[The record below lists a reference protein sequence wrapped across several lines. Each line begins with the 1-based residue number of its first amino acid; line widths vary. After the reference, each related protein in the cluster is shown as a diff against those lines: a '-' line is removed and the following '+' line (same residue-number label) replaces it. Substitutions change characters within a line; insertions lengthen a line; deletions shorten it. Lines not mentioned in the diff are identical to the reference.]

1 MTPVLAALAGIVLAV
16 AGAAAAE
23 WPSRPVR
30 IVVPFAA
37 GGAENRPTGPVDEF
51 VFRYQKPN

>member
-1 MTPVLAALAGIVLAV
+1 MTQVLAALAGIVLAV

-23 WPSRPVR
+23 WPSRPLH
-30 IVVPFAA
+30 IVVAFAA
-37 GGAENRPTGPVDEF
+37 GGAENRPPGPVDEF